1 MKTLKWVVKLIG
13 TAVLIY
19 IVVTKVDID
28 KVWQNVQ
35 NAAVWPM
42 VLAFLLYIMSR
53 FLGARRLRKIIEP
66 TGLIIPLW
74 LNLRLYWIGMFYS
87 LLLPGGI
94 GGDAYKVYYLKK
106 RYPDER
112 TLHLTSLILWDRIIG
127 FVILLVLAV
136 IPASFL
142 FLEDLWKWVSIPV
155 AAIAI
160 IAAYFGIKWFK
171 PVLLPYFV
179 PLMAISVGIQVSQ
192 VAAFLAILDAIGVS
206 NQYFEYSLLFLG
218 SSIAS
223 MLPISVGGIGLR
235 AFTFMYF
242 SQLLHIA
249 EASAVAASFL
259 FDVLVVIVS
268 LFGGLLILKKGNDTV
283 EKTG

>member
-1 MKTLKWVVKLIG
+1 MKTLKWVVKLVG

-19 IVVTKVDID
+19 IVVTKVDIS
-28 KVWQNVQ
+28 KVWQTVQ
-35 NAAVWPM
+35 NASIGPM
-42 VLAFLLYIMSR
+42 ILAFLFYIMSR

-66 TGLIIPLW
+66 TGLVIPLW

-127 FVILLVLAV
+127 FVILLVLAM

-142 FLEDLWKWVSIPV
+142 FLEGLWKWISIP
-155 AAIAI
+155 AAGATF
-160 IAAYFGIKWFK
+160 IAAWFAIKWLK
-171 PVLLPYFV
+171 PVLLPVFV
-179 PLMAISVGIQVSQ
+179 PLMAISIGIQLSQ
-192 VAAFLAILDAIGVS
+192 VAAFIAILDAIGIR
-206 NQYFEYSLLFLG
+206 QQFFEYALLFLG

-235 AFTFMYF
+235 AFTFMYC
-242 SQLLHIA
+242 SQLLAIA
-249 EASAVAASFL
+249 EAPAVAASFL
-259 FDVLVVIVS
+259 FDVLVIIVS
-268 LFGGLLILKKGNDTV
+268 LVGGFLMLKNTAT
-283 EKTG
+283 EKQKS